1 MPERPTRNVL
11 PEPAA
16 SKSRILSQFPIDPKL
31 ASKSIVIPLLNWLV
45 LMSGKSI
52 NGPDACAPPG
62 NFHAP
67 VIGSSSNDPGTV
79 ADLVALLPRPERS

>member
-1 MPERPTRNVL
+1 
-11 PEPAA
+11 
-16 SKSRILSQFPIDPKL
+16 
-31 ASKSIVIPLLNWLV
+31 
-45 LMSGKSI
+45 MSGKSI